1 MRTLVW
7 ITHSFRLDSRLTDS
21 LEGECTFVYY
31 SPYYFSGKREQSI
44 LRRTSQQN
52 LDAFYYSL
60 HEFNNQLQNN
70 GSTFYGNSFV
80 TKIISAFSRF
90 YNRETF
96 TFWKFFKCFT

>member
-60 HEFNNQLQNN
+60 HEFNNQ
-70 GSTFYGNSFV
+70 
-80 TKIISAFSRF
+80 
-90 YNRETF
+90 
-96 TFWKFFKCFT
+96 FFKKDENQYNFFK